1 VDESE
6 NESNSSLS
14 QMEQPD
20 FAQNKQKKK
29 EDLLILD
36 ADSSPVAN
44 RTSPLVAEQSLKSPA
59 IPEQPLDLEDIF
71 LSLREPESTGK
82 LSVEQMNRLA
92 DELTAVYVK
101 AFLVELEQNMF
112 PARVFLPGQKPQV
125 SPVSEQSAED

>member
-36 ADSSPVAN
+36 AESSPVAN
-44 RTSPLVAEQSLKSPA
+44 RASPLVAEQSLKSPA

-82 LSVEQMNRLA
+82 LSVEQMNKLA

-101 AFLVELEQNMF
+101 AFLVEVEQNMF
-112 PARVFLPGQKPQV
+112 PARVLLPGQKPQV

>member
-1 VDESE
+1 
-6 NESNSSLS
+6 
-14 QMEQPD
+14 MEQPD

-36 ADSSPVAN
+36 AESSPVAN
-44 RTSPLVAEQSLKSPA
+44 RASPLVAEQSLKSPA

-71 LSLREPESTGK
+71 LSLREPESSGK

-112 PARVFLPGQKPQV
+112 PARVMLPCQKPQV
-125 SPVSEQSAED
+125 SPASEQSAED